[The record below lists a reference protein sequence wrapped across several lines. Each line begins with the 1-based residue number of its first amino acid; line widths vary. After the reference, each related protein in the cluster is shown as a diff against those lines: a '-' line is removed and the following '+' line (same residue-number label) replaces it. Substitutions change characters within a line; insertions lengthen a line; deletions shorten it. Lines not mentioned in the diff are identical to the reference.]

1 MSLNFRYLI
10 TYKELDVT
18 IFLRRNKLFHYRK
31 ILLSGGLL
39 SVSKLTKLLE
49 HLVALVKDEVLDVLQ
64 VQFLALDEG
73 QQTTC

>member
-1 MSLNFRYLI
+1 MSEKVFYI
-10 TYKELDVT
+10 MF
-18 IFLRRNKLFHYRK
+18 I
-31 ILLSGGLL
+31 LSGGLL